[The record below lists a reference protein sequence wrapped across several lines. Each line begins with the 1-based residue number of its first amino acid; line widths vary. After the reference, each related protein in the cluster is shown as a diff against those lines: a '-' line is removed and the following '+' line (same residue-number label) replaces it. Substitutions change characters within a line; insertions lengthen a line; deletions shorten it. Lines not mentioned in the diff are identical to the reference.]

1 MQSMCKVNGVSVT
14 TGLQMC
20 ICTLWMHQWK
30 RPLRGSLCFGFAAR
44 TAAPYLLSGTAQ
56 LTFCMTWDYSSG
68 CVIFCSAPGDEK
80 DRELKQ
86 SNQFW
91 TKGNKRGGNTAVF
104 RAACLQWF
112 HNLWISLSC
121 RHLQRAITQADS
133 VFFFFFCGWFVCLFL
148 NQEFTVRGINNI
160 LSIWVTWKNRGCY
173 DQHGKKGT
181 KCIHSS
187 RITFLKTSPWEH
199 KLVSGNETNLW
210 CESDSEVWGTKI
222 EAESCCDHKPAK
234 SVNNM
239 NQWLKTLRLP
249 NLQLFT
255 DFQSYCTAP
264 ILSDYTEK

>member
-1 MQSMCKVNGVSVT
+1 MKATTERQPLLWFRRPNRSSVFALGDCT
-14 TGLQMC
+14 VDFLHDLGLFIWVC
-20 ICTLWMHQWK
+20 HLLFSARGWK
-30 RPLRGSLCFGFAAR
+30 GS
-44 TAAPYLLSGTAQ
+44 
-56 LTFCMTWDYSSG
+56 
-68 CVIFCSAPGDEK
+68 
-80 DRELKQ
+80 
-86 SNQFW
+86 W
-91 TKGNKRGGNTAVF
+91 TKAIKPVLDQRKQKGGNTAVF

-133 VFFFFFCGWFVCLFL
+133 VCLFFCGWFVCLFL

-160 LSIWVTWKNRGCY
+160 LSIWVTWKNRGRY

-187 RITFLKTSPWEH
+187 RITFLKTSSWEH